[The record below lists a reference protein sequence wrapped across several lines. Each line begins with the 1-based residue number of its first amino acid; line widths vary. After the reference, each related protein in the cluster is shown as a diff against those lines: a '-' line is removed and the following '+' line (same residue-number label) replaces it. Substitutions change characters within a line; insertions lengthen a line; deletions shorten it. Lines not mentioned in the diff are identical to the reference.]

1 MDSTVILLFIVG
13 CALLIAGAEMLVN
26 HASFLALAFGI
37 SPLVIGLT
45 IVAYGTSAP
54 ELVVSVQSSYS
65 GQGDLAVGNLVGS
78 NIANVLLILGV
89 SSVVTPLVVS
99 RKIIRLEVP
108 LLIGISIATMA
119 MAWNGSIG
127 RLEGS
132 ILFLGALLY
141 TGFIIYQ
148 SRREESEDARIAA
161 LDLDVPPAIA
171 LERPRTGQIVIRLVW
186 IVVSFAMLVVGSRSL
201 VYSASTIARSLG
213 FSELIIGLTIVAV
226 GTSLPELATSVM
238 ASIKGEKDIAI
249 GNVIGSN
256 IFNIL
261 FVMGVCSMIA
271 PEGLPIALPALRF
284 DIPVMVA
291 VAIACL
297 PIFFTGG
304 IVDRWEG
311 LLFLGYYLAYTS
323 YLVFNATQHDSIEL
337 FSTLVLALVAL
348 LTLVALMD
356 WIMRML
362 RASKLAQRRQRRK
375 ELDDLD

>member
-186 IVVSFAMLVVGSRSL
+186 IIVSFAMLVVGSRSL
-201 VYSASTIARSLG
+201 VYSASAIARSLG

-261 FVMGVCSMIA
+261 FVMGVCSMVA

>member
-161 LDLDVPPAIA
+161 LDLDAPPAIA

-186 IVVSFAMLVVGSRSL
+186 IIVSFAMLVVGSRSL
-201 VYSASTIARSLG
+201 VYSASAIARSLG

-261 FVMGVCSMIA
+261 FVMGVCSMVA

>member
-161 LDLDVPPAIA
+161 LDLDAPPAIA

-186 IVVSFAMLVVGSRSL
+186 IVVSFAMLVLGSRAL

-261 FVMGVCSMIA
+261 FVMGVCSMVA

>member
-108 LLIGISIATMA
+108 LLIGISIVTMA

-161 LDLDVPPAIA
+161 LDLDAPPAIA
-171 LERPRTGQIVIRLVW
+171 LERPRKGQIAIRLVW
-186 IVVSFAMLVVGSRSL
+186 IIVSFAMLVLGSRAL

>member
-108 LLIGISIATMA
+108 LLIGISIVTMA

-161 LDLDVPPAIA
+161 LDLDAPPAIA
-171 LERPRTGQIVIRLVW
+171 LERPRTGQIAIRLGW
-186 IVVSFAMLVVGSRSL
+186 IVVSFAMLVLGSRAL

>member
-161 LDLDVPPAIA
+161 LDLDAPPAIA

-186 IVVSFAMLVVGSRSL
+186 IIVSFAMLVVGSRSL
-201 VYSASTIARSLG
+201 VYSASAIARSLG

>member
-108 LLIGISIATMA
+108 LLIGISIVTMA

-127 RLEGS
+127 RLEGA

-161 LDLDVPPAIA
+161 LDLDAPPAIA
-171 LERPRTGQIVIRLVW
+171 LERPRTGQIAIRLGW
-186 IVVSFAMLVVGSRSL
+186 IVVSFAMLVLGSRAL

>member
-13 CALLIAGAEMLVN
+13 CALLIVGAEMLVN

-54 ELVVSVQSSYS
+54 ELVVSVQSSYN
-65 GQGDLAVGNLVGS
+65 GLGDLAVGNLVGS

-108 LLIGISIATMA
+108 LLIGISITTLA
-119 MAWNGSIG
+119 MAWNGNIG
-127 RLEGS
+127 RLEGA
-132 ILFLGALLY
+132 ILFLGALIY

-161 LDLDVPPAIA
+161 LDLDAPQAIA
-171 LERPRTGQIVIRLVW
+171 PERPRKGQIAIRLGW
-186 IVVSFAMLVVGSRSL
+186 IAVSFAMLVLGSRSL
-201 VYSASTIARSLG
+201 VYSASSIARSLG

-261 FVMGVCSMIA
+261 FVMGVCSMIS

-362 RASKLAQRRQRRK
+362 RASKLARRRQRRK
-375 ELDDLD
+375 ELDEME

>member
-13 CALLIAGAEMLVN
+13 CALLIVGAEMLVN

-54 ELVVSVQSSYS
+54 ELVVSVQSSYE
-65 GQGDLAVGNLVGS
+65 GLGDLAVGNLVGS

-108 LLIGISIATMA
+108 LLIGISITTMA

-127 RLEGS
+127 RLEGA

-148 SRREESEDARIAA
+148 SRREDAEDARIAA
-161 LDLDVPPAIA
+161 LDLDAPQAIA
-171 LERPRTGQIVIRLVW
+171 SERPRGSQIAIRLVW
-186 IVVSFAMLVVGSRSL
+186 IVVSFAMLVAGSRSL
-201 VYSASTIARSLG
+201 VYSASSIARSLG

>member
-186 IVVSFAMLVVGSRSL
+186 IIVSFAMLVVGSRSL
-201 VYSASTIARSLG
+201 VYSASAIARSLG